1 MSRAKMSTSVFPPG
15 EEPEGATEFERFDSV
30 MKRLLAAPKVGAKPE
45 AKRQRGKT
53 KGASST

>member
-30 MKRLLAAPKVGAKPE
+30 MKRLLAAPKVGAKAE
-45 AKRQRGKT
+45 EKRQRGKV
-53 KGASST
+53 KGTTHT